1 MSVSFKVEIAFSS
14 SATGGFII
22 GTSLLGSDLLAGGFT
37 WTDVTSWVHESSLTT
52 NRGATRSHGP
62 FFRYEAGTCSFTL
75 DNNDGSDRFSPLNL
89 SGPYAASGI
98 TQIRPGLPVRVQFQ
112 NTTDASTLSLWQ
124 GTIDTWDPAIDGD
137 GFWSQVSVTAT
148 DIVEQLQASNTPA
161 LVTAVGAGETAA
173 NRIGRVMTNAGL
185 PSTSL
190 LADLL
195 STEGATMQATTL
207 AQPAWTEMLLTAD
220 SDAGFLFADAS
231 GKINYRRRNQIAT
244 MPTLYLGGISS
255 VNPEPPLDVS
265 YDRQQVVNSI
275 SLARVGSTVQFV
287 DSASSIA
294 ISKLRSYAR
303 SDLVCETDA
312 QAQEVAQW
320 ILYQSSTLKVRI
332 ESVTLRLLKD
342 TDSDALWWVFAQYA
356 EITTR
361 LSITWSSPTG
371 QSIAQQYLV
380 RGVSW
385 KSLPGGNAELK
396 LALMS
401 TPTTS
406 LSPFIIGTSLLGGV
420 NQLSPF

>member
-1 MSVSFKVEIAFSS
+1 
-14 SATGGFII
+14 
-22 GTSLLGSDLLAGGFT
+22 
-37 WTDVTSWVHESSLTT
+37 
-52 NRGATRSHGP
+52 
-62 FFRYEAGTCSFTL
+62 
-75 DNNDGSDRFSPLNL
+75 
-89 SGPYAASGI
+89 
-98 TQIRPGLPVRVQFQ
+98 
-112 NTTDASTLSLWQ
+112 
-124 GTIDTWDPAIDGD
+124 
-137 GFWSQVSVTAT
+137 
-148 DIVEQLQASNTPA
+148 
-161 LVTAVGAGETAA
+161 
-173 NRIGRVMTNAGL
+173 
-185 PSTSL
+185 
-190 LADLL
+190 
-195 STEGATMQATTL
+195 MQATTL

-320 ILYQSSTLKVRI
+320 ILYQGSTLKVRI
-332 ESVTLRLLKD
+332 ESLTLRLLKD
-342 TDSDALWWVFAQYA
+342 TDSDALWRVFAQYA

-361 LSITWSSPTG
+361 LSITWSSPAG

-401 TPTTS
+401 TQ
-406 LSPFIIGTSLLGGV
+406 IGRASCRERV
-420 NQLSPF
+420 